1 MESYPLLTE
10 MGVLHPLEIASYS
23 VNSIEYTDV
32 LRIVYERPKGSKL
45 PGSRTYKFP
54 RVQKSLKKDGAED
67 NPPAVMESNPA
78 LRAVLAELKEVT
90 ALKER
95 KQDVAAVMLE
105 ELRLLE
111 EDIALR
117 SEYLKALVAKIQSV

>member
-1 MESYPLLTE
+1 MESYPLLAE
-10 MGVLHPLEIASYS
+10 MGVLHPLQIASYS

-32 LRIVYERPKGSKL
+32 LRIVYERPKGSRL

-54 RVQKSLKKDGAED
+54 RVQKVLKKGAAAD
-67 NPPAVMESNPA
+67 DAPTVMESDPA
-78 LRAVLAELKEVT
+78 LKAVLAELKDVCARRTEN
-90 ALKER
+90 L
-95 KQDVAAVMLE
+95 DVAALILE

-117 SEYLKALVAKIQSV
+117 SEYLKTLVEKINRG

>member
-10 MGVLHPLEIASYS
+10 MGILHPLQIASYS
-23 VNSIEYTDV
+23 VNSVEYTDV

-45 PGSRTYKFP
+45 PGARTYRFP
-54 RVQKSLKKDGAED
+54 RVQKALKGDKASV
-67 NPPAVMESNPA
+67 VMESDPT
-78 LRAVLAELKEVT
+78 LKAVLTELKDVCARRNEN
-90 ALKER
+90 L
-95 KQDVAAVMLE
+95 DVAALMLE

-117 SEYLKALVAKIQSV
+117 SEYLKTLVEKINRS